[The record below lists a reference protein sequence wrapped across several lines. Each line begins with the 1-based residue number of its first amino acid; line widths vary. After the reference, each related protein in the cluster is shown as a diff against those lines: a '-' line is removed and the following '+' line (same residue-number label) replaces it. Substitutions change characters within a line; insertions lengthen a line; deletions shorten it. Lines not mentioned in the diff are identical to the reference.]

1 MPYERYRLDLEREG
15 FQHDP
20 AQERAILHLQKI
32 YDQLMA
38 QPAPAPAPAPAKKT
52 SGLLSRLTG
61 RDKPA
66 AASGPAVRGLYLW
79 GGVGRGKTYLVDTF
93 VDALPLE
100 RKQRIHFHSFMR
112 AVHAEL
118 KQLKQQQEPLRLV
131 ARRFAEKAQV
141 ICLDEF
147 FVSDITDAMLLY
159 GLLKELFALG
169 VTLITTSNILPDD
182 LYKDGLQRARFLPA
196 IDLIKQHLDVLN
208 VDGGVDYRLRYL
220 EKAEIYHYPLDDRA
234 EQILNDVFNNLAPE
248 PGHRGGDLEIEG
260 RFIPTLREADDIIW
274 FNFRAICDGPRGTAD
289 YIEIA
294 RCFHTVLISN
304 IPVMDWQMEN
314 QARRFVNLVDEFYD
328 RSVKLIV
335 SAAAPLHE
343 LYTGQKLKF
352 EFQRTVSRLQEMQS
366 HEYLERPHVP

>member
-20 AQERAILHLQKI
+20 AQERAVLHLQKV

-38 QPAPAPAPAPAKKT
+38 QPETVPAQK
-52 SGLLSRLTG
+52 SGGLFARLAG
-61 RDKPA
+61 RKPA
-66 AASGPAVRGLYLW
+66 TETSHPSVRGLYLW

-93 VDALPLE
+93 VDALPIE

-118 KQLKQQQEPLRLV
+118 KELKQQQDPLRIV
-131 ARRFAEKAQV
+131 ARRFAEKTRV

-159 GLLKELFALG
+159 GLLKELFAQG
-169 VTLITTSNILPDD
+169 VTLITTSNIPPDD

-196 IDLIKQHLDVLN
+196 IELLKQYVDVLN

-234 EQILNDVFNNLAPE
+234 EQILGDVFTHLAPE
-248 PGHRGGDLEIEG
+248 PGHHGGDLEIEG
-260 RFIPTLREADDIIW
+260 RFIPTLREADGVIW
-274 FNFRAICDGPRGTAD
+274 FNFRAICDGPRGTND

-328 RSVKLIV
+328 RSVKLIL
-335 SAAAPLHE
+335 SAAAPPLE

-366 HEYLERPHVP
+366 HDYLERPHLP

>member
-20 AQERAILHLQKI
+20 AQERAVLQLQKV

-38 QPAPAPAPAPAKKT
+38 QPAPAPAQK
-52 SGLLSRLTG
+52 SGGLFSRLAV
-61 RDKPA
+61 RNKPA
-66 AASGPAVRGLYLW
+66 AEAGRSPVRGLYLW

-93 VDALPLE
+93 VDALPIE
-100 RKQRIHFHSFMR
+100 HKQRIHFHSFMR

-118 KQLKQQQEPLRLV
+118 KELKQQQDPLRIV
-131 ARRFAEKAQV
+131 ARRFAEKARV

-159 GLLKELFALG
+159 GLLKELFAQG
-169 VTLITTSNILPDD
+169 VTLITTSNIPPDD

-196 IDLIKQHLDVLN
+196 IDLLKQHLDVLN

-234 EQILNDVFNNLAPE
+234 EQVLADVFTHIAPE

-260 RFIPTLREADDIIW
+260 RFIPTLREADGVIW
-274 FNFRAICDGPRGTAD
+274 FNFRAICDGPRGTND

-328 RSVKLIV
+328 RSVKLIL
-335 SAAAPLHE
+335 SAAAPPLDI
-343 LYTGQKLKF
+343 YTGQKLKF

-366 HEYLERPHVP
+366 HDYLERPHLP

>member
-20 AQERAILHLQKI
+20 AQERAVLHLQKV

-38 QPAPAPAPAPAKKT
+38 QPEPAPAKK
-52 SGLLSRLTG
+52 SGGLFARLAG

-66 AASGPAVRGLYLW
+66 TVTTGPAVRGLYMW

-93 VDALPLE
+93 VDALPIE

-118 KQLKQQQEPLRLV
+118 KELKQQQDPLRIV
-131 ARRFAEKAQV
+131 ARRFAEQARV

-159 GLLKELFALG
+159 GLLKELFAQG
-169 VTLITTSNILPDD
+169 VTLITTSNLPPDD

-208 VDGGVDYRLRYL
+208 VDGGIDYRLRYL
-220 EKAEIYHYPLDDRA
+220 EKAEIYHYPLDDQA
-234 EQILNDVFNNLAPE
+234 EQILNEVFNNIAPE

-260 RFIPTLREADDIIW
+260 RFIPTLREADDIVW
-274 FNFRAICDGPRGTAD
+274 FNFRAICDGPRGVSD

-304 IPVMDWQMEN
+304 IPIMDWQMEN

-328 RSVKLIV
+328 RSVKLIL
-335 SAAAPLHE
+335 SAAAPPLK

>member
-1 MPYERYRLDLEREG
+1 MPYERYRRDLQREG

-20 AQERAILHLQKI
+20 AQERAVLYLQKI
-32 YDQLMA
+32 YEQLVA
-38 QPAPAPAPAPAKKT
+38 QPEPAASKK
-52 SGLLSRLTG
+52 SGLLARLAG

-66 AASGPAVRGLYLW
+66 AGPPAVRGLYLW

-93 VDALPLE
+93 FDALALE

-118 KQLKQQQEPLRLV
+118 KQLQNQQDPLRVV
-131 ARRFAEKAQV
+131 ARRFAETARV

-159 GLLKELFALG
+159 GLLKELFARG
-169 VTLITTSNILPDD
+169 VTLITTSNIEPDG
-182 LYKDGLQRARFLPA
+182 LYRDGLQRARFLPA
-196 IDLIKQHLDVLN
+196 IALLKQHLDVLN

-220 EKAEIYHYPLDDRA
+220 EKAEIYHYPLDERA
-234 EQILNDVFNNLAPE
+234 DQILNDLFDHIAPE
-248 PGHRGGDLEIEG
+248 PGHRGGDVEIEG
-260 RFIPTLREADDIIW
+260 RYIPTLREADGIVW

-289 YIEIA
+289 YIELA
-294 RCFHTVLISN
+294 RCYHTVLISN
-304 IPVMDWQMEN
+304 LPVMDWQMEN

-328 RSVKLIV
+328 RGVKLIL
-335 SAAAPLHE
+335 SAAAPVLE
-343 LYTGQKLKF
+343 LYRGEKLKF

-366 HEYLERPHVP
+366 HEYLERPHLP

>member
-1 MPYERYRLDLEREG
+1 MPYERYRRDLQREG

-20 AQERAILHLQKI
+20 AQERAVLYLQKI
-32 YDQLMA
+32 YEQLLTQSEPTA
-38 QPAPAPAPAPAKKT
+38 GKKP
-52 SGLLSRLTG
+52 GLLARLAG
-61 RDKPA
+61 RDKPP
-66 AASGPAVRGLYLW
+66 AASSPSPTVRGLYLW

-93 VDALPLE
+93 FDALPLE

-118 KQLKQQQEPLRLV
+118 KQLQSQQEPLRVV
-131 ARRFAEKAQV
+131 AQRFAEKARV

-159 GLLKELFALG
+159 GLLKELFARG
-169 VTLITTSNILPDD
+169 VTLITTSNIEPDG
-182 LYKDGLQRARFLPA
+182 LYQNGLQRARFLPA
-196 IDLIKQHLDVLN
+196 IALLKQHLDVLN

-220 EKAEIYHYPLDDRA
+220 EKAEIYHYPLDDKA
-234 EQILNDVFNNLAPE
+234 ERILEDAFTHIAPE
-248 PGHRGGDLEIEG
+248 PGHRGGDVEIEG
-260 RFIPTLREADDIIW
+260 RYIPTLREADGIVW

-294 RCFHTVLISN
+294 RCYHTVLISN
-304 IPVMDWQMEN
+304 VPTMDWQMEN

-328 RSVKLIV
+328 RGVKLFL
-335 SAAAPLHE
+335 SAAAPVLK
-343 LYTGQKLKF
+343 LYTGEKLKF

-366 HEYLERPHVP
+366 HEYLERPHLP

>member
-1 MPYERYRLDLEREG
+1 MPYDRYRHDLQRED

-20 AQERAILHLQKI
+20 AQERAILRLQQI

-38 QPAPAPAPAPAKKT
+38 QPEPVVTRK
-52 SGLLSRLTG
+52 SGLLARLAR
-61 RDKPA
+61 RDPPPA
-66 AASGPAVRGLYLW
+66 GPPPVRGLYLW

-100 RKQRIHFHSFMR
+100 RKLRIHFHSFMR
-112 AVHAEL
+112 TVHQEL
-118 KQLKQQQEPLRLV
+118 KTLQNQQEPLRVV
-131 ARRFAEKAQV
+131 AGRFAEKARV

-159 GLLKELFALG
+159 GLLKELFARG
-169 VTLITTSNILPDD
+169 VTLVTTSNIPPDE

-196 IDLIKQHLDVLN
+196 IELLKQHVDVMN

-220 EKAEIYHYPLDDRA
+220 EKAEIYHSPLDDRA
-234 EQILNDVFNNLAPE
+234 EQILNAVFDHIAPE
-248 PGHRGGDLEIEG
+248 PGHRGGDVEIEG
-260 RFIPTLREADDIIW
+260 RYIPTRREADGIVW

-294 RCFHTVLISN
+294 RCYHTVLISN
-304 IPVMDWQMEN
+304 VPMMDWQMEN

-328 RSVKLIV
+328 HSVKLIL
-335 SAAAPLHE
+335 SAAVPLE
-343 LYTGQKLKF
+343 ALYQGEKLKF
-352 EFQRTVSRLQEMQS
+352 EFQRTLSRLQEMQS
-366 HEYLERPHVP
+366 HEYLEQPHVP

>member
-1 MPYERYRLDLEREG
+1 MPYERYRRDLQREG

-20 AQERAILHLQKI
+20 AQEQAVRALQKV

-38 QPAPAPAPAPAKKT
+38 PPEAAAGRRT
-52 SGLLSRLTG
+52 GLLARLAG

-66 AASGPAVRGLYLW
+66 TPANRPVRGLYLW

-93 VDALPLE
+93 VDALPLA

-112 AVHAEL
+112 AVHEEL
-118 KQLKQQQEPLRLV
+118 NYLKNQQDPLRVV

-147 FVSDITDAMLLY
+147 FVADITDAMLLY
-159 GLLKELFALG
+159 GLLKELFANG
-169 VTLITTSNILPDD
+169 VTLITTSNIPPDD
-182 LYKDGLQRARFLPA
+182 LYKNGLQRARFLPA
-196 IDLIKQHLDVLN
+196 IELLKQHLDVLN

-220 EKAEIYHYPLDDRA
+220 EKVAIYYVPLDERADRGLEEA
-234 EQILNDVFNNLAPE
+234 FTHIAPE

-260 RFIPTLREADDIIW
+260 RFIPTLREADGIVW
-274 FNFRAICDGPRGTAD
+274 FNFRAICDGPRGTTD

-294 RCFHTVLISN
+294 RCYHTVLISN

-314 QARRFVNLVDEFYD
+314 QARRFINLVDEFYD
-328 RSVKLIV
+328 RGVKLIL
-335 SAAAPLHE
+335 SAAAPPLA
-343 LYTGQKLKF
+343 LYKGERLKF

-366 HEYLERPHVP
+366 RQYLERPHLP

>member
-38 QPAPAPAPAPAKKT
+38 QPAPAPAKKT
-52 SGLLSRLTG
+52 SGLLNRLTG

-159 GLLKELFALG
+159 GLLKELFA
-169 VTLITTSNILPDD
+169 
-182 LYKDGLQRARFLPA
+182 
-196 IDLIKQHLDVLN
+196 
-208 VDGGVDYRLRYL
+208 
-220 EKAEIYHYPLDDRA
+220 
-234 EQILNDVFNNLAPE
+234 
-248 PGHRGGDLEIEG
+248 
-260 RFIPTLREADDIIW
+260 
-274 FNFRAICDGPRGTAD
+274 
-289 YIEIA
+289 
-294 RCFHTVLISN
+294 
-304 IPVMDWQMEN
+304 
-314 QARRFVNLVDEFYD
+314 
-328 RSVKLIV
+328 
-335 SAAAPLHE
+335 
-343 LYTGQKLKF
+343 
-352 EFQRTVSRLQEMQS
+352 
-366 HEYLERPHVP
+366 

>member
-1 MPYERYRLDLEREG
+1 MPYERYRRDLQREG

-20 AQERAILHLQKI
+20 AQERAILYLQKI
-32 YDQLMA
+32 YEQLMA
-38 QPAPAPAPAPAKKT
+38 QPEPAVIKKPGLFTRLLGRNIPTVT
-52 SGLLSRLTG
+52 SN
-61 RDKPA
+61 PNA
-66 AASGPAVRGLYLW
+66 AVRGLYLW

-93 VDALPLE
+93 FDALALE

-118 KQLKQQQEPLRLV
+118 KQLQQQQEPLRVV
-131 ARRFAEKAQV
+131 ARRFAEKARV

-159 GLLKELFALG
+159 GLLKELFARG
-169 VTLITTSNILPDD
+169 VTLVTTSNIEPDG

-196 IDLIKQHLDVLN
+196 IELLKQNVDVLN

-234 EQILNDVFNNLAPE
+234 DRVLEDAFTHIAPE
-248 PGHRGGDLEIEG
+248 PGHRGGEVEIEG
-260 RFIPTLREADDIIW
+260 RFIPTLREADGIVW

-289 YIEIA
+289 YIEVA
-294 RCFHTVLISN
+294 RCYHTVLISN
-304 IPVMDWQMEN
+304 VPVMDWQMEN

-328 RSVKLIV
+328 RGVKLFL
-335 SAAAPLHE
+335 SAAAPVLE
-343 LYTGQKLKF
+343 LYTGEKLKF

-366 HEYLERPHVP
+366 HEYLERPHLP

>member
-20 AQERAILHLQKI
+20 AQERAVLHLQKV

-38 QPAPAPAPAPAKKT
+38 RPESAPAKK
-52 SGLLSRLTG
+52 SGGLFARLAG
-61 RDKPA
+61 RDKPVT
-66 AASGPAVRGLYLW
+66 ASTPAVRGLYLW

-93 VDALPLE
+93 IDALPME

-118 KQLKQQQEPLRLV
+118 KELKQQQDPLRLV
-131 ARRFAEKAQV
+131 ARRFAEQARV

-159 GLLKELFALG
+159 GLLKELFAQG
-169 VTLITTSNILPDD
+169 VTLITTSNLPPDD

-196 IDLIKQHLDVLN
+196 IELLKQHLEVLN

-220 EKAEIYHYPLDDRA
+220 EKAEIYHYPLDERA
-234 EQILNDVFNNLAPE
+234 EQILNDVFNHIAPE

-260 RFIPTLREADDIIW
+260 RFIPTLREADDIVW
-274 FNFRAICDGPRGTAD
+274 FNFRAICDGPRGTSD

-335 SAAAPLHE
+335 SAAAPPLE

>member
-1 MPYERYRLDLEREG
+1 MPYERYRRDLQQEG

-20 AQERAILHLQKI
+20 AQEKAIQALQKI
-32 YDQLMA
+32 YDQLMT
-38 QPAPAPAPAPAKKT
+38 QPEQPPPSKKT
-52 SGLLSRLTG
+52 GLFARLSGRNKADVISSS
-61 RDKPA
+61 PA
-66 AASGPAVRGLYLW
+66 IKGLYLW

-93 VDALPLE
+93 ADALPLE

-118 KQLKQQQEPLRLV
+118 KELKNQEEPLRVV

-147 FVSDITDAMLLY
+147 FVSDITDAMLLD
-159 GLLKELFALG
+159 GLLRELFANG
-169 VTLITTSNILPDD
+169 VTLITTSNIHPDG

-196 IDLIKQHLDVLN
+196 IELIKQHLDVLN
-208 VDGGVDYRLRYL
+208 VDGGIDYRLRYL

-234 EQILNDVFNNLAPE
+234 EQILNDVFDHIAPE

-260 RFIPTLREADDIIW
+260 RFIPTLREADGIVW

-294 RCFHTVLISN
+294 RCYHTVLISN
-304 IPVMDWQMEN
+304 LPAFDWQMEN
-314 QARRFVNLVDEFYD
+314 QARRFINLVDEFYD
-328 RSVKLIV
+328 RSVKLIL
-335 SAAAPLHE
+335 SAAVPVLK
-343 LYTGQKLKF
+343 LYQGEKLKF

-366 HEYLERPHVP
+366 HDYLERPHLP

>member
-38 QPAPAPAPAPAKKT
+38 QPAPAPAKKT
-52 SGLLSRLTG
+52 SGLLNRLTG

-196 IDLIKQHLDVLN
+196 IGLIKQHLDVLN

>member
-20 AQERAILHLQKI
+20 AQERAVLHLQKV

-38 QPAPAPAPAPAKKT
+38 QPAPAPAQK
-52 SGLLSRLTG
+52 SGGLFARLAGRNKPDAETG
-61 RDKPA
+61 RP
-66 AASGPAVRGLYLW
+66 PVRGLYLW

-93 VDALPLE
+93 VDALPME
-100 RKQRIHFHSFMR
+100 HKQRIHFHSFMR

-118 KQLKQQQEPLRLV
+118 KELKQQQDPLRIV
-131 ARRFAEKAQV
+131 ARRFAEQARV

-159 GLLKELFALG
+159 GLLKELFAQG

-196 IDLIKQHLDVLN
+196 IDLLKQHLDVLN

-234 EQILNDVFNNLAPE
+234 QQVLADVFTHIAPE

-260 RFIPTLREADDIIW
+260 RFIPTLREADGVIW
-274 FNFRAICDGPRGTAD
+274 FNFRAICDGPRGTND

-328 RSVKLIV
+328 RSVKLIL
-335 SAAAPLHE
+335 SAAAPPLE

-366 HEYLERPHVP
+366 HDYLERPHLP

>member
-20 AQERAILHLQKI
+20 AQERAVRHLQKV

-38 QPAPAPAPAPAKKT
+38 QPQATPAKK
-52 SGLLSRLTG
+52 SGGLFSRLTG
-61 RDKPA
+61 RDLSA
-66 AASGPAVRGLYLW
+66 ATAANPPVRGLYLW

-93 VDALPLE
+93 VDALPIE

-118 KQLKQQQEPLRLV
+118 KELKQQQDPLRLV
-131 ARRFAEKAQV
+131 ARRFAERVRV

-159 GLLKELFALG
+159 GLLKELFNQG
-169 VTLITTSNILPDD
+169 VTLITTSNIPPDD
-182 LYKDGLQRARFLPA
+182 LYRDGLQRARFLPA
-196 IDLIKQHLDVLN
+196 IELLKQHLEVLN
-208 VDGGVDYRLRYL
+208 VDGGIDYRLRYL
-220 EKAEIYHYPLDDRA
+220 EKAEIYHYPLDDKA
-234 EQILNDVFNNLAPE
+234 QQILDDVFSHIAPE

-260 RFIPTLREADDIIW
+260 RFIPTLREADGIIW
-274 FNFRAICDGPRGTAD
+274 FNFRAICDGPRGTSD

-294 RCFHTVLISN
+294 RCFHTVLIAN
-304 IPVMDWQMEN
+304 VPVMDWQMEN
-314 QARRFVNLVDEFYD
+314 QARRFINLVDEFYD
-328 RSVKLIV
+328 RSVKLIL
-335 SAAAPLHE
+335 SAAAPPPE
-343 LYTGQKLKF
+343 LYIGQKLRF

-366 HEYLERPHVP
+366 HDYLERPHLP